1 MRLTILICTHNRVS
15 LLERV
20 LQSLN
25 AAHRPVEAG
34 VEVFVVAN
42 ACTDGTLAFLERYQ
56 AQARA
61 AGWLPLHWLAE
72 PTPGKSHALN
82 RAIPHL
88 RGDLVAF
95 VDDDHRVDAGYLAA
109 IARAARLHPEASLFC
124 GRILPDWDGREP
136 QWVHDTGPY
145 RIYPLPVPRFDH
157 GPEPREFTVDDAV
170 PGGGNL
176 ALRREVFERVGEFAT
191 DLGPHGHDLGGGEDT
206 DFVLRAMASG
216 ARLRYVPEMVQYHY
230 VDLDRFELRYL
241 MVKGYQRSRSS
252 ARIWQGTEASVPRY
266 MWRKLATYAA
276 LALVSIS
283 WSARRFYL
291 VRTAAALG
299 EIRGVRDGLARQ
311 TAGGAVRPITL
322 KPAQPEAP
330 TPAFAALLVMALV
343 ATAALPSANALLAVA
358 SAAGTALV
366 LGAMLLAKSLID
378 FTRTG
383 PQLREEI
390 RRYFLLYSI
399 GALAR
404 LGFWA
409 AAITTALAL
418 LGASGYVLGAW
429 SLRAEPRVPWAV
441 VAALGSVLLITT
453 LQFCR
458 HLLFL
463 PASIAASYQYRV
475 SRLYPLWRQLSPH
488 RLVWF
493 ERWVIVVLGAPIA
506 LATARLLGDGRWLAA
521 TGIAVAGLAAWLATA
536 PRPVRPP
543 KAQGGG
549 RPADPSRPNIVMI
562 GADTLRA
569 DRFGAAG
576 YRRALTPFI
585 DTLSRSGTFFTACYV
600 PCARTAPSLLSLL
613 TGTWPHTHGIRDN
626 FVSAPETRLD
636 VPALPALLARAGYA
650 TAAVSDWSGA
660 DLGKFPLGFQRLDLP
675 EDQWNVKYLIRQGP
689 KDLRLFLSLFTHSR
703 FGKAVLPELYYLAGV
718 PLTHLVGR
726 DARRLISELG
736 RRGEPFFLDMFVSTT
751 HPPFGSEW
759 PYYTLFSDASYAGE
773 SKFVMAKLT
782 DPWEII
788 RRQRDT
794 RKEFDLDQI
803 IDLYD
808 GCVRS
813 FDDEVRRVVEHLKA
827 TGLADNTIV
836 VIYSDHGMD
845 FFEHDTWGQGNS
857 VRSEASAR
865 IPLLIVDPR
874 RRPATNLCRKIVRSI
889 DLAPTLLDLLGLPI
903 PAEMDG
909 VSLKPYLHSPEAD
922 LQLAAMNETGIWVTE
937 VPGMPASHLRYP
949 ELLDLLEVPDKRAGT
964 LAIKQEYRRVVVD
977 AKDRMIRCGRWKLTY
992 QPTDR
997 GAIYALY
1004 DMATDPECKHDVS
1017 AAHRAIVEELRGR
1030 LCAWIGTAERRPRGV
1045 PERMRDAVG
1054 GNV

>member
-1 MRLTILICTHNRVS
+1 MRLTVLICTHNRAS

-25 AAHRPVEAG
+25 AAQRPIEAG
-34 VEVFVVAN
+34 VDLFVVAN
-42 ACTDGTLAFLERYQ
+42 ACSDGTHALLERYQ

-61 AGWLPLHWLAE
+61 EGWLPLSWLAE

-88 RGDLVAF
+88 SGDVVAF
-95 VDDDHRVDAGYLAA
+95 VDDDHRVDPGYLAA
-109 IARAARLHPEASLFC
+109 IARAARLHPEANLFC

-157 GPEPREFTVDDAV
+157 GPEPQEFTVEDAV

-191 DLGPHGHDLGGGEDT
+191 ELGPHGHDLGGGEDT

-252 ARIWQGTEASVPRY
+252 ARIWQGTEAAVPRY

-276 LALVSIS
+276 LALFSIN
-283 WSARRFYL
+283 WSARRFYM
-291 VRTAAALG
+291 VRTSAALG
-299 EIRGVRDGLARQ
+299 EIRGVRDGLAQRA
-311 TAGGAVRPITL
+311 AGGATLQTALRPT
-322 KPAQPEAP
+322 QPEAP
-330 TPAFAALLVMALV
+330 TPAFAALLAM
-343 ATAALPSANALLAVA
+343 ALLATVLLPA
-358 SAAGTALV
+358 TEALMAAGSAAGTALV
-366 LGAMLLAKSLID
+366 LGATLLVKSLAD

-390 RRYFLLYSI
+390 RRHYLLYSI

-409 AAITTALAL
+409 VAITTGLAF
-418 LGASGYVLGAW
+418 LGSAGYVLGAW
-429 SLRAEPRVPWAV
+429 SLRAEPLVAWAV
-441 VAALGSVLLITT
+441 VAAVGSVLLVTT

-458 HLLFL
+458 HLLYL

-475 SRLYPLWRQLSPH
+475 SRLYPLWRRLSPN
-488 RLVWF
+488 RLTWLARGVAL
-493 ERWVIVVLGAPIA
+493 VLGAPIA
-506 LATARLLGDGRWLAA
+506 LAAARLLADGRWLA
-521 TGIAVAGLAAWLATA
+521 TLGIVAAGVAAWLLAA
-536 PRPVRPP
+536 PRPDRASKPEP
-543 KAQGGG
+543 GA
-549 RPADPSRPNIVMI
+549 RSADPARPNIVMI

-585 DTLSRSGTFFTACYV
+585 DTLSRRGTFFTACYV

-626 FVSAPETRLD
+626 FVAEGEARLS
-636 VPALPALLARAGYA
+636 VPALPELLARAGYA

-736 RRGEPFFLDMFVSTT
+736 QRGEPFFLNMFVSTT

-788 RRQRDT
+788 RRQRDART
-794 RKEFDLDQI
+794 EFDLDQI
-803 IDLYD
+803 VDLYD

-813 FDDEVRRVVEHLKA
+813 FDDEVRRVVEHLNA
-827 TGLADNTIV
+827 TGLAENTIV

-857 VRSEASAR
+857 VRSDASAR

-874 RRPATNLCRKIVRSI
+874 RRPETELCRKIVRSI
-889 DLAPTLLDLLGLPI
+889 DLAPTLLDLVGLPI
-903 PAEMDG
+903 PAEVDG
-909 VSLKPYLHSPEAD
+909 VSLKPYLESPSAD
-922 LQLAAMNETGIWVTE
+922 LQLPAMNETGIWVTE
-937 VPGMPASHLRYP
+937 VPGMPAEHLRYP
-949 ELLDLLEVPDKRAGT
+949 DLLDLLEVPDKRVGT
-964 LAIKQEYRRVVVD
+964 LGIKQEYQRAVID
-977 AKDRMIRCGRWKLTY
+977 AKDRMIRSGRWKLTY

-1004 DMATDPECKHDVS
+1004 DMATDPECRRDVS
-1017 AAHRAIVEELRGR
+1017 GAHPGIVEELRVR
-1030 LCAWIGTAERRPRGV
+1030 LCAWVGGRERREPIAREHALDAARG
-1045 PERMRDAVG
+1045 RG
-1054 GNV
+1054 